1 MSFHVVLSEDIHPQ
15 GRGLLE
21 QQATVTVATAPDDAA
36 LGRALGDADGLI
48 LRSGSRVTARMLDQA
63 PRLRVI
69 GRHGAGLDN
78 IDLLAAAAR
87 DVRVVYTPHANT
99 ISVAEHTVAC
109 LLALLRHLL
118 DLDRAVRSGDWQARD
133 RLLGTE
139 LNGRTAG
146 IIGMGAIGRQVASI
160 LKNGFGMR
168 IQYADPVPV
177 PLAETDLAAERI
189 GLKQLLSTADV
200 ICVHVPLTPGT
211 RQLLNA
217 DTFAWLQPTSVL
229 VNMSRGAVLDE
240 AALVAA
246 CDSGRLAGAALD
258 VFSEE
263 PLPSASPLAACGRIL
278 LTPHSAAMTVD
289 SARRMSLVAADVLAV
304 LNGLPPRYPAPVPGT
319 PGDRD
324 DRQTPRLMA

>member
-1 MSFHVVLSEDIHPQ
+1 MSFHVVLSEDIHPE
-15 GRGLLE
+15 GRRLLE
-21 QQATVTVATAPDDAA
+21 QQAAVTVAPAPDDAA
-36 LGRALGDADGLI
+36 LGRALAGADGLI
-48 LRSGSRVTARMLDQA
+48 LRSGSRVTARMLDEA

-78 IDLLAAAAR
+78 IDLPAAAAR
-87 DVRVVYTPHANT
+87 DVRIVYTPHANT
-99 ISVAEHTVAC
+99 ISVAEYTVAC

-118 DLDRAVRSGDWQARD
+118 DLGRAVRSGDWQARD

-139 LNGRTAG
+139 LNGRIAG

-160 LKNGFGMR
+160 LRNGFGMR
-168 IQYADPVPV
+168 IRYADPVPV
-177 PLAETDLAAERI
+177 PLAETDLGAERTD
-189 GLKQLLSTADV
+189 LRQLLATADV
-200 ICVHVPLTPGT
+200 ICVHVPLTLGT
-211 RQLLNA
+211 HQLLNA
-217 DTFAWLQPTSVL
+217 EALARLRPTSVV

-246 CDSGRLAGAALD
+246 CDSGLLAGAALD

-263 PLPSASPLAACGRIL
+263 PLPASSPLTACERIL

-289 SARRMSLVAADVLAV
+289 SARRMSLVAEDVLAV
-304 LNGLPPRYPAPVPGT
+304 LNGLPPRYPAPIPDS

-324 DRQTPRLMA
+324 DRQPPRMRA